1 MKSNEPKISFSDKNF
16 TWQDGKN
23 WFNQGIIFFKLV
35 KNMWYVSCLV
45 MGVLFLLLAS
55 VALPL
60 VAVLVIFASPM
71 VTAFIMN
78 CCQAVRLGQPLQIN
92 MLWQDVFKQLNY
104 FLLLGLFS
112 ALLSMVMQQVH
123 VLLLSAYELPLEMT
137 EEMAMNMSGAEA
149 LLRVLFNLITNLPV
163 ALALA
168 FSPALILF
176 KRAHPVNAIKFSV
189 LAVLR
194 SWKAFIALVLLIVL
208 VFFGVLILASIVGS
222 VVLMV
227 MGSAGQL
234 VANVLVLFFVFTVT
248 GIGLCSQYQAFT
260 ELFADDEQEP
270 ESEDTEVYAEI

>member
-1 MKSNEPKISFSDKNF
+1 MKQSEPNISFSPKSF

-23 WFNQGIIFFKLV
+23 WFNQGIVLFKLV

-45 MGVLFLLLAS
+45 LGVLFLLLAS

-78 CCQAVRLGQPLQIN
+78 CCQAVRLGRPLQIT

-104 FLLLGLFS
+104 FLLLGLIS
-112 ALLSMVMQQVH
+112 ALLSLVMQQVH
-123 VLLLSAYELPLEMT
+123 VFLLSAYGLPVELT
-137 EEMAMNMSGAEA
+137 EEMAMSMTGKEA
-149 LLRVLFNLITNLPV
+149 LLRVFFNLLTNLPV

-176 KRAHPVNAIKFSV
+176 KQAHPVNSIKFSV

-194 SWKAFIALVLLIVL
+194 SWKAFIAMVLLIVL
-208 VFFGVLILASIVGS
+208 VFFGALILASFIGS
-222 VVLMV
+222 VVMMV
-227 MGSAGQL
+227 MGNAGQMM
-234 VANVLVLFFVFTVT
+234 ANVLVLFFAFTVT

-260 ELFADDEQEP
+260 ELFADDEEEP
-270 ESEDTEVYAEI
+270 ESKDTEIFAEI